1 MGIAE
6 MEKVI
11 LAETPLIRTAVD
23 FDALVHVYA
32 RFVYKVAFA
41 LLRNSEDAED
51 VVQETFF
58 RAYRSGEAGN
68 VERMRA
74 WLARIAWRLAVD
86 RIRRRPRLQ
95 QSTESEAILRQVP
108 ANHPSAE
115 ESFLLAERTAIL
127 DRLLRGLPRDFREPL
142 LLSTVD
148 GMTSAEISEV
158 LGILESAVRTRLSRG
173 RKVLKQKLAALMEGS
188 YES

>member
-1 MGIAE
+1 

-11 LAETPLIRTAVD
+11 LAETPLTGTAVD

-86 RIRRRPRLQ
+86 RIRQRPHLLREK
-95 QSTESEAILRQVP
+95 ESEAALRHVQ
-108 ANHPSAE
+108 AITPSAE
-115 ESFLLAERTAIL
+115 ESILHAERTAIL
-127 DRLLRGLPRDFREPL
+127 ERLLNGLPRDFREPL

-148 GMTSAEISEV
+148 GLTSAEISEV

-173 RKVLKQKLAALMEGS
+173 RKILKEKLAALMEGS
-188 YES
+188 YEL